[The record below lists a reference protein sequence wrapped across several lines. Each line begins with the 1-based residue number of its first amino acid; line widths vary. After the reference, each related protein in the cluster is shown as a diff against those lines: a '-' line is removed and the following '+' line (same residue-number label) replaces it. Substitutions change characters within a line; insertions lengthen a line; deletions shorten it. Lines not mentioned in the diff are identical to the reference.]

1 MDYPY
6 NYTCLG
12 GDSTSRKHLAEEKIE
27 FDKYNFADE
36 QFLFNISYLLSDKQN
51 FI

>member
-12 GDSTSRKHLAEEKIE
+12 RDSAYYKHLAEEKIE
-27 FDKYNFADE
+27 FDKYNFANE
-36 QFLFNISYLLSDKQN
+36 
-51 FI
+51 